1 MKIFEIINCVNNL
14 DEFIKKDIPV
24 SYKVRRAIIK
34 NRQALIDEYNIFDEE
49 RQKLLESGKNEDD
62 INKEINDMLYNE
74 EINIS
79 FVMINEDDL
88 EIEGMSVKDELIL
101 EFMIEK

>member
-1 MKIFEIINCVNNL
+1 MKIFEIINYVNNL